1 MDHLWACQD
10 MNEVANFIE
19 SLDDPQDQRDSWSL
33 VWIAQVDTLEQEG
46 GLDALQ
52 GTYNSIIDRVRG

>member
-1 MDHLWACQD
+1 MDHLWACND